1 MRNLLSLATA
11 LFVAC
16 LITAMAGC
24 SENAGPIS
32 RAQAQIEGVERQM
45 LDEVTIAQEN
55 LIAFVSEDT
64 LKAIQ
69 TDLTA
74 YFKATNEARW
84 DDLMHYFPMHKKQGD
99 TAFVNGSKRALEH
112 WTERGVQNRTAAA
125 EIVYTSPVYRD
136 NDQDVV
142 LLNLDLSHFVE
153 FHRNYDGPRPGGM
166 KGMVETNYGKGN
178 ATYRESGVAPGDS
191 IAELRYWE
199 IAGYSRIWA
208 VSHVDSAHWS
218 FLPPNFNETGA
229 AGMMGANAMV
239 EALRHRRAND
249 PTSQK

>member
-1 MRNLLSLATA
+1 MRSLQILLTA
-11 LFVAC
+11 VFVAFM
-16 LITAMAGC
+16 LAGC
-24 SENAGPIS
+24 SENSSTIS
-32 RAQAQIEGVERQM
+32 RAQGQIQGVERQM
-45 LDEVTIAQEN
+45 IEEVTIAEKN
-55 LIAFVSEDT
+55 LHAHLSDDT

-69 TDLTA
+69 SDLTA

-142 LLNLDLSHFVE
+142 LLNLNLTHFVE
-153 FHRNYDGPRPGGM
+153 FHRNYDGPRPNGM

-178 ATYRESGVAPGDS
+178 ATYRESGIAPGDS
-191 IAELRYWE
+191 IPELRYWE
-199 IAGYSRIWA
+199 VAGYSRIWA
-208 VSHVDSAHWS
+208 VSHVDSLHWC

>member
-1 MRNLLSLATA
+1 MRSLQILLTA
-11 LFVAC
+11 VFVAFM
-16 LITAMAGC
+16 LAGC
-24 SENAGPIS
+24 SENSTTIS
-32 RAQAQIEGVERQM
+32 RAQGQIQGVERQM
-45 LDEVTIAQEN
+45 IEVVTIAEKN
-55 LIAFVSEDT
+55 LQAHVSDDT

-69 TDLTA
+69 SDLTA

-153 FHRNYDGPRPGGM
+153 FHRNYDGPRPNGM

-178 ATYRESGVAPGDS
+178 ATYRESSIAPGDS
-191 IAELRYWE
+191 IPELRYWE
-199 IAGYSRIWA
+199 VAGYSRIWA
-208 VSHVDSAHWS
+208 VSHVDSVHWC

-249 PTSQK
+249 STSQK

>member
-1 MRNLLSLATA
+1 ML
-11 LFVAC
+11 
-16 LITAMAGC
+16 AGC
-24 SENAGPIS
+24 SENSTTIS
-32 RAQAQIEGVERQM
+32 RAQGQIQGVERQM
-45 LDEVTIAQEN
+45 IEVVTIAEKN
-55 LIAFVSEDT
+55 LQAHVSDDT

-69 TDLTA
+69 SDLTA

-153 FHRNYDGPRPGGM
+153 FHRNYDGPRPNGM

-178 ATYRESGVAPGDS
+178 ATYRESGIAPGDS
-191 IAELRYWE
+191 IPELRYWE
-199 IAGYSRIWA
+199 VAGYSRIWA
-208 VSHVDSAHWS
+208 VSHVDSVHWC

-249 PTSQK
+249 STSQK

>member
-1 MRNLLSLATA
+1 MRKLHTLLTG
-11 LFVAC
+11 LFVTC
-16 LITAMAGC
+16 LLAGMTGC
-24 SENAGPIS
+24 SENAGSIS
-32 RAQAQIEGVERQM
+32 RAQGQIEGVERHM
-45 LDEVTIAQEN
+45 LNEVTIAKEN
-55 LIAFVSEDT
+55 LNSYVSEDT
-64 LKAIQ
+64 LMAIQ
-69 TDLTA
+69 SDLTA

-125 EIVYTSPVYRD
+125 EIVYSSPVYRD

-142 LLNLDLSHFVE
+142 LLNLDLSHYVE
-153 FHRNYDGPRPGGM
+153 FHRNYDGPRPNGM

-178 ATYRESGVAPGDS
+178 ATYRESGIATGDS

-199 IAGYSRIWA
+199 VAGYSRIWA
-208 VSHVDSAHWS
+208 VSHIDSAHWC